1 MKQHT
6 VGIDISKAHLDAYR
20 LADGESGRFDND
32 LAGIEAL
39 IDWIGTP
46 VECVA
51 YEATGAYH
59 RDLEHALFRAGLAQA
74 KVNPWQARR
83 YAEATGTRA
92 KTDAVDARILAQMAA
107 AVEPRRTAAPS
118 KTQRRLKE
126 LQMSRDALIRQRT
139 AVLNRRRLL
148 CDPLLKRQHQTQ
160 INLFERH
167 LRAVDRKNAEADR
180 GGSGASPKT
189 GDPDLDSRD
198 RGHHGRGS
206 AGRDAGARHAQ
217 RQDRRESGRTGGGS
231 AGVRSLEGP
240 SVHPGRTG
248 AGAADAVHAGRGRP
262 ALEPRH
268 GSGVRE
274 TERARQARQ
283 GGPRRRHAQAD
294 RPGQYPGWAG
304 PDLVPRRAP
313 RRLLTRLGERGRK
326 GEVRTRREGQ

>member
-32 LAGIEAL
+32 LAGIQAL
-39 IDWIGTP
+39 IDWIGTR

-59 RDLEHALFRAGLAQA
+59 RDLEQALFRAGLAQA

-107 AVEPRRTAAPS
+107 TVEPRRTAAPS

-126 LQMSRDALIRQRT
+126 LQMSRDALMRQRT

-167 LRAVDRKNAEADR
+167 LRAVDRKMQKLIAADPARARKQEILTSIPGIAATTAAGLLAEMPEL
-180 GGSGASPKT
+180 GTLSGKAVAS
-189 GDPDLDSRD
+189 L
-198 RGHHGRGS
+198 
-206 AGRDAGARHAQ
+206 AGLAAVP
-217 RQDRRESGRTGGGS
+217 RESGAWKGRAFIRGG
-231 AGVRSLEGP
+231 
-240 SVHPGRTG
+240 
-248 AGAADAVHAGRGRP
+248 
-262 ALEPRH
+262 
-268 GSGVRE
+268 
-274 TERARQARQ
+274 RARARRMLYM
-283 GGPRRRHAQAD
+283 PAVAALRWNPDMAQVYERLRERGKPGKVALVAVMRKLIVLANTLVGQD
-294 RPGQYPGWAG
+294 RTWSP
-304 PDLVPRRAP
+304 VAP
-313 RRLLTRLGERGRK
+313 RA
-326 GEVRTRREGQ
+326 VS

>member
-32 LAGIEAL
+32 LAGIQAL

-59 RDLEHALFRAGLAQA
+59 RDLEQALFRAGLAQA

-126 LQMSRDALIRQRT
+126 LQMSRDALMRQRT

-167 LRAVDRKNAEADR
+167 LRAVDRKMQKLIAADPARARKQEILTSIPGIAATTAAGLLAEMPEL
-180 GGSGASPKT
+180 GTLSGKAVAS
-189 GDPDLDSRD
+189 L
-198 RGHHGRGS
+198 
-206 AGRDAGARHAQ
+206 AGLAAVP
-217 RQDRRESGRTGGGS
+217 RESGAWKGRAFIRGG
-231 AGVRSLEGP
+231 
-240 SVHPGRTG
+240 
-248 AGAADAVHAGRGRP
+248 
-262 ALEPRH
+262 
-268 GSGVRE
+268 
-274 TERARQARQ
+274 RARARRMLYM
-283 GGPRRRHAQAD
+283 PAVAALRWNPDMAQVYERLRERGKPGKVALVAVMRKLIVLANTLVGQD
-294 RPGQYPGWAG
+294 RTWSP
-304 PDLVPRRAP
+304 VAP
-313 RRLLTRLGERGRK
+313 RA
-326 GEVRTRREGQ
+326 VS

>member
-32 LAGIEAL
+32 LAGIQAL

-59 RDLEHALFRAGLAQA
+59 RDLEQALFRAGLAQA

-107 AVEPRRTAAPS
+107 TVEPRRTAAPS

-126 LQMSRDALIRQRT
+126 LQMSRDALMRQRT

-167 LRAVDRKNAEADR
+167 LRAVDRKMQKLIAADPARARKQEILTSIPGIAATTAAGLLAEMPEL
-180 GGSGASPKT
+180 GTLSGKAVAS
-189 GDPDLDSRD
+189 L
-198 RGHHGRGS
+198 
-206 AGRDAGARHAQ
+206 AGLAAVP
-217 RQDRRESGRTGGGS
+217 RESGAWKGRAFIRGG
-231 AGVRSLEGP
+231 
-240 SVHPGRTG
+240 
-248 AGAADAVHAGRGRP
+248 
-262 ALEPRH
+262 
-268 GSGVRE
+268 
-274 TERARQARQ
+274 RARARRMLYM
-283 GGPRRRHAQAD
+283 PAVAALRWNPDMAQVYERLRERGKPGKVALVAVMRKMIVLANTLVGQD
-294 RPGQYPGWAG
+294 RTWSP
-304 PDLVPRRAP
+304 VAP
-313 RRLLTRLGERGRK
+313 RA
-326 GEVRTRREGQ
+326 VS

>member
-32 LAGIEAL
+32 LAGIQAL
-39 IDWIGTP
+39 IDWIGTR

-59 RDLEHALFRAGLAQA
+59 RDLEQALFRAGLAQA

-126 LQMSRDALIRQRT
+126 LQMSRDALMRQRT

-167 LRAVDRKNAEADR
+167 LRAVDRKIQKLIAADPARARKQEILTSIPGIAATTAAGLLAEMPEL
-180 GGSGASPKT
+180 GTLSGKAVAS
-189 GDPDLDSRD
+189 L
-198 RGHHGRGS
+198 
-206 AGRDAGARHAQ
+206 AGLAAVP
-217 RQDRRESGRTGGGS
+217 RESGAWKGRAFIRGG
-231 AGVRSLEGP
+231 
-240 SVHPGRTG
+240 
-248 AGAADAVHAGRGRP
+248 
-262 ALEPRH
+262 
-268 GSGVRE
+268 
-274 TERARQARQ
+274 RARARRMLYM
-283 GGPRRRHAQAD
+283 PAVAALRWNPDMAQVYERLRERGKPGKVALVAVMRKLIVLANTLVGQD
-294 RPGQYPGWAG
+294 RTWSP
-304 PDLVPRRAP
+304 VAP
-313 RRLLTRLGERGRK
+313 RA
-326 GEVRTRREGQ
+326 VS